1 MNGYDKTVKEIRNFN
16 RFYSASMDFLNLD
29 YLDTAY
35 SLVESRILFEI
46 KIHEKCIQKDIA
58 TNLNI
63 DKSYL
68 SRILKR
74 FDKNGLVEK
83 AKSDEDQRATYISLT
98 EKGNE
103 ETEKL
108 IELTNNQIKAKID
121 KLTFDECNELC
132 NAINIVISLLGKEE

>member
-1 MNGYDKTVKEIRNFN
+1 MSGYDKTVNEIRKFN
-16 RFYSASMDFLNLD
+16 RFYSASMGFLNSD

-46 KIHEKCIQKDIA
+46 KIHGNCIQKDIA
-58 TNLNI
+58 TNLSI

-74 FDKNGLVEK
+74 FDKNGLIEK
-83 AKSDEDQRATYISLT
+83 VKSDKDKRATYISLT
-98 EKGNE
+98 EKGTVE
-103 ETEKL
+103 IEKL
-108 IELTNNQIKAKID
+108 IELTNNQIKAKIG